1 MCSMFYS
8 LAEIEDF
15 LHKRKKIG
23 IKPGLTRVKYL
34 FKKMNHPEKYLSIIH
49 VAGTNGKGSTIQFIN
64 KALIACNYQVG
75 MFTSPS
81 FTGVRGHFLING
93 VEISNKDLIFTMN
106 ELLPVIQEMDRR
118 NMHPTEFEIIT
129 VLALLLFKN
138 RTDIV
143 LLETGMGGRYDTTNC
158 VIPLLSVIT
167 NVEKDHMN
175 FLGQTIE
182 EITAHKAGII
192 KKNRPVVIGR
202 VTDESEIVIK
212 EEAKRKNAPI
222 YQLGNDFSYRLQ
234 EDQSISL
241 KVPNQYVHQFRLQL
255 KGIHQ
260 IENASVA
267 LMVLNLLESE
277 NFRIDWQEVKS
288 SLAKT
293 KLPGRF
299 EMIHRQPILILDSA
313 HNVAGIKAFVKTV
326 NSYYRT
332 KEKHVLFAGFKDKQ
346 LVKMLHELEKT
357 FQSITLT
364 TFEHERAA
372 TIGDFVNDRLQKY
385 YFDKDWKRAI
395 RNMINKNSNAVYF
408 VTGSLHFITMVR
420 KWML

>member
-1 MCSMFYS
+1 
-8 LAEIEDF
+8 
-15 LHKRKKIG
+15 
-23 IKPGLTRVKYL
+23 
-34 FKKMNHPEKYLSIIH
+34 
-49 VAGTNGKGSTIQFIN
+49 
-64 KALIACNYQVG
+64 
-75 MFTSPS
+75 
-81 FTGVRGHFLING
+81 
-93 VEISNKDLIFTMN
+93 
-106 ELLPVIQEMDRR
+106 
-118 NMHPTEFEIIT
+118 
-129 VLALLLFKN
+129 ALLLFKN

-267 LMVLNLLESE
+267 LMVLNLLES
-277 NFRIDWQEVKS
+277 
-288 SLAKT
+288 
-293 KLPGRF
+293 
-299 EMIHRQPILILDSA
+299 
-313 HNVAGIKAFVKTV
+313 
-326 NSYYRT
+326 
-332 KEKHVLFAGFKDKQ
+332 
-346 LVKMLHELEKT
+346 
-357 FQSITLT
+357 
-364 TFEHERAA
+364 
-372 TIGDFVNDRLQKY
+372 
-385 YFDKDWKRAI
+385 
-395 RNMINKNSNAVYF
+395 
-408 VTGSLHFITMVR
+408 
-420 KWML
+420 

>member
-1 MCSMFYS
+1 MFYS
-8 LAEIEDF
+8 VAEIEDF

-222 YQLGNDFSYRLQ
+222 YQQ
-234 EDQSISL
+234 
-241 KVPNQYVHQFRLQL
+241 
-255 KGIHQ
+255 
-260 IENASVA
+260 
-267 LMVLNLLESE
+267 
-277 NFRIDWQEVKS
+277 
-288 SLAKT
+288 
-293 KLPGRF
+293 
-299 EMIHRQPILILDSA
+299 
-313 HNVAGIKAFVKTV
+313 
-326 NSYYRT
+326 
-332 KEKHVLFAGFKDKQ
+332 
-346 LVKMLHELEKT
+346 
-357 FQSITLT
+357 
-364 TFEHERAA
+364 
-372 TIGDFVNDRLQKY
+372 
-385 YFDKDWKRAI
+385 
-395 RNMINKNSNAVYF
+395 
-408 VTGSLHFITMVR
+408 
-420 KWML
+420 